1 MEIEVISDFQ
11 IFVYLDEMS
20 EKIIDENAEFLKKIG
35 FVIFTGD
42 FSKASVKLLRKISLH
57 GVFIDERSVSRDLFG
72 LYLEE
77 GKIIR
82 ENYQKLKNAKKN
94 MQEFLAFLAH
104 EIRTPLTSIMGAADL
119 YTSENNP
126 EVKDKY
132 VRSIIDSSNFL
143 LILKSESRLCKS

>member
-1 MEIEVISDFQ
+1 
-11 IFVYLDEMS
+11 
-20 EKIIDENAEFLKKIG
+20 
-35 FVIFTGD
+35 
-42 FSKASVKLLRKISLH
+42 
-57 GVFIDERSVSRDLFG
+57 
-72 LYLEE
+72 
-77 GKIIR
+77 
-82 ENYQKLKNAKKN
+82 

-143 LILKSESRLCKS
+143 LKILNQNLDYAKS